1 MQSKT
6 QWSFTVQELIFHME
20 ISGIRRGELCLV
32 PESADGAPG
41 ISRDVVVQKRS
52 EMASEDLRL
61 LERCIRV
68 LANPDRL
75 LHVHINLGDGV
86 VSRLSLGH
94 SQSSPGMWTGLRR
107 EGDKHSIIVQADSE
121 VKFGIIDSLA
131 AQTELGEMQVGCD
144 LSTSA
149 ALAFLA
155 VLDQYKRS
163 HLISMLHHV
172 EPIFIF
178 SKEDIEERLIGSH
191 SHDFRWLL
199 NFTDKLM
206 PLGINQLA
214 VSKDAGA
221 ALAELTAL
229 RIIGNMDEQSRL
241 FDLEPIT
248 LSIAEGYRRNI
259 SVAGIGHTARIPTGE
274 ILHDVFLLIRT
285 PGDLLVTVMSGGE
298 ASLASIGALELQN
311 LLDGLLTVAGSEVTH
326 DEGETPVAPADTSE
340 NAKDNEAAKAKHFC
354 KTCGS
359 EATAGAKF
367 CRYCGERL

>member
-20 ISGIRRGELCLV
+20 ISRIRRGELCLI
-32 PESADGAPG
+32 PKSADGAPG

-52 EMASEDLRL
+52 EMAPEDLRL
-61 LERCIRV
+61 LERCIGI

-75 LHVHINLGDGV
+75 LHVHINLGDGI

-94 SQSSPGMWTGLRR
+94 SQSNPGMWTGLRH
-107 EGDKHSIIVQADSE
+107 EGDKHSVIVQADSDI
-121 VKFGIIDSLA
+121 KYGIIDSLA
-131 AQTELGEMQVGCD
+131 AQTELGEMQIGCD
-144 LSTSA
+144 LSTPA

-155 VLDQYKRS
+155 VMDQYKRS
-163 HLISMLHHV
+163 HLISMLHHA
-172 EPIFIF
+172 EPISFF
-178 SKEDIEERLIGSH
+178 SNKDIEERLGGSH

-214 VSKDAGA
+214 VSKDAGE

-229 RIIGNMDEQSRL
+229 GIIGNMDEETKL

-259 SVAGIGHTARIPTGE
+259 SVAGIGHTVRIPTGDV
-274 ILHDVFLLIRT
+274 LHDVFLLIRT
-285 PGDLLVTVMSGGE
+285 PGDLLVTVMSGAE
-298 ASLASIGALELQN
+298 ASLASISALELQN
-311 LLDGLLTVAGSEVTH
+311 LLDGLLTVAPSEETQI
-326 DEGETPVAPADTSE
+326 EEQTPVASADTGQVI
-340 NAKDNEAAKAKHFC
+340 NDDKAANSKRFC
-354 KTCGS
+354 KDCGS
-359 EATAGAKF
+359 KIAAGAKF
-367 CRYCGERL
+367 CGNCGGRL